1 MHFTDAIRSTTTK
14 RLSKYAR
21 CVITILFKHNH
32 LHNKL
37 VIIHLTPALNL
48 TRDRFSLAHHE
59 QISQC
64 FTLFKLL
71 I

>member
-37 VIIHLTPALNL
+37 VIIHLTPALI
-48 TRDRFSLAHHE
+48 F
-59 QISQC
+59 
-64 FTLFKLL
+64 LL
-71 I
+71 ICSKSDLRQI